1 MTLIG
6 LLIVLLIVG
15 IAMAMFPVDP
25 NIRKV
30 VYFVLAVLLILWL
43 CAAFGVFGGDVG
55 FVRIYR

>member
-25 NIRKV
+25 TIRKA
-30 VYFVLAVLLILWL
+30 VYFVLFVLLVLWL
-43 CAAFGVFGGDVG
+43 CAAFGLFGNDIGY
-55 FVRIYR
+55 VRFYR